1 MTGAA
6 DPAGR
11 KPVSKTVFLERQ
23 GYRQR
28 RMMDLARLLPV
39 TGAALWLVPLL
50 WPGGFETAEGVAPVR
65 TSQAVIY
72 IFGVWALLIVAAA
85 LFGWGL
91 RRWSA
96 GEDADAPGP
105 G

>member
-39 TGAALWLVPLL
+39 TGAATPSPTLVAMLKL
-50 WPGGFETAEGVAPVR
+50 
-65 TSQAVIY
+65 
-72 IFGVWALLIVAAA
+72 AL
-85 LFGWGL
+85 
-91 RRWSA
+91 
-96 GEDADAPGP
+96 
-105 G
+105 